1 MKIKFKFFIFVF
13 LIISYISA
21 VFYISFTQSEYCVSF
36 KTEQSKY
43 AVSANNDFTIPVTVK
58 NRGKTV
64 LDSDKDFFLSYHLL
78 DVKGNLI
85 VFDGV
90 RTPFSK
96 KIEIFDNTTENLLIS
111 KLQPGEYYLQL
122 DIVQE
127 GVCWFSQKK
136 TEPEYVYLMVN

>member
-1 MKIKFKFFIFVF
+1 MKKRIKLGLFII
-13 LIISYISA
+13 LICSY
-21 VFYISFTQSEYCVSF
+21 VVTMFYISFTQSEYCVSF